1 MTAVF
6 WVLLPILLCVGSAL
20 LAVWIWQRRLEE
32 QLARERQ
39 AMSEAR
45 AALEAQQHT
54 FEELDRLRAEAVRK
68 QSLDDFLADL
78 RTEQRRFLRPEKALF
93 ANRKCLVVQERLYF
107 RNIPLCNWVEHEVT
121 VEEGADIEDV
131 AKKLSVFTADLL
143 ESGARAGNLPA
154 KVNGPANDNGVA
166 VGGLVE
172 AAVAKMLG

>member
-20 LAVWIWQRRLEE
+20 LAVWIWQTRLEL

-78 RTEQRRFLRPEKALF
+78 RTEQRRFLRQQKMLF
-93 ANRKCLVVQERLYF
+93 ASRRCCSPAASGGSGETLLPQHP
-107 RNIPLCNWVEHEVT
+107 PL
-121 VEEGADIEDV
+121 
-131 AKKLSVFTADLL
+131 
-143 ESGARAGNLPA
+143 
-154 KVNGPANDNGVA
+154 
-166 VGGLVE
+166 
-172 AAVAKMLG
+172 

>member
-20 LAVWIWQRRLEE
+20 LAVWISQRRLEL

-45 AALEAQQHT
+45 AALEAQQQT

-78 RTEQRRFLRPEKALF
+78 RTEQRRFLRQQKMLF
-93 ANRKCLVVQERLYF
+93 ASRKCLVVQERLYF
-107 RNIPLCNWVEHEVT
+107 RNIPICNWVEHEVM
-121 VEEGADIEDV
+121 VEEGADIEDL
-131 AKKLSVFTADLL
+131 AKTLSVFAPELL
-143 ESGARAGNLPA
+143 GTGTSVKKNGATGSVVEA
-154 KVNGPANDNGVA
+154 VA
-166 VGGLVE
+166 EMVGGR
-172 AAVAKMLG
+172 